1 MRLRRLFTWVV
12 ATALVAAVPLV
23 LDAQRGR
30 RFFGFG
36 GPQAGAVP
44 YDGRWTFT
52 RIRYNA
58 AAFGGGWGSSAWNH
72 DHPRADQNLPLILD
86 SLTSVR
92 PNLDTTQIL
101 DLEDPEI
108 FRQPILYMWEPGYW
122 RITDTGARHLGEYL
136 RKGGFIIFDDF
147 AGFGQFNGFRQALL
161 KVLPDA
167 QLLQLDASH
176 PIFHSFFDIDTL
188 NFRHP
193 YWGQEATFFGV
204 FEDNDPRKRL
214 LLIANADNDIGESWE
229 WSDTGYIPIEL
240 SNTAFRL
247 GINYLVY
254 ALTH

>member
-92 PNLDTTQIL
+92 PNLDATQIL

-147 AGFGQFNGFRQALL
+147 EAEQWYNFEAQFQRA
-161 KVLPDA
+161 LPDA
-167 QLLQLDASH
+167 QFLELSFTH
-176 PIFHSFFDIDTL
+176 PIFHSFFEMDVVNL
-188 NFRHP
+188 PHP
-193 YWGQEATFFGV
+193 SEPVEPGYFAV
-204 FEDNDPRKRL
+204 FEDNNPAGRMMALANFNSD
-214 LLIANADNDIGESWE
+214 IAEYWEFSGTGMFPVDTTNDA
-229 WSDTGYIPIEL
+229 YK
-240 SNTAFRL
+240 L
-247 GINYLVY
+247 GVNYMVY
-254 ALTH
+254 ALTR

>member
-1 MRLRRLFTWVV
+1 MRLRRLFTRVV

-147 AGFGQFNGFRQALL
+147 EAEQWYNFEAQFQRA
-161 KVLPDA
+161 LPDA
-167 QLLQLDASH
+167 QFLELSFTH
-176 PIFHSFFDIDTL
+176 PIFHSFFEMDVVNL
-188 NFRHP
+188 PHP
-193 YWGQEATFFGV
+193 SEPVEPGYFAV
-204 FEDNDPRKRL
+204 FEDNNPAGRMMALANFNSD
-214 LLIANADNDIGESWE
+214 IAEYWEFSGTGMFPVDTTNDA
-229 WSDTGYIPIEL
+229 YK
-240 SNTAFRL
+240 L
-247 GINYLVY
+247 GVNYMVY
-254 ALTH
+254 ALTR

>member
-147 AGFGQFNGFRQALL
+147 EAEQWYNFEAQFQRA
-161 KVLPDA
+161 LPDA
-167 QLLQLDASH
+167 QFLELSFTH
-176 PIFHSFFDIDTL
+176 PIFHSFFEMDVVNL
-188 NFRHP
+188 PHP
-193 YWGQEATFFGV
+193 SEPVEPGYFAV
-204 FEDNDPRKRL
+204 FEDNNPAGRMMALANFNSD
-214 LLIANADNDIGESWE
+214 IAEYWEFSGTGMFPVDTTNDA
-229 WSDTGYIPIEL
+229 YK
-240 SNTAFRL
+240 L
-247 GINYLVY
+247 GVNYMVY
-254 ALTH
+254 ALTR

>member
-12 ATALVAAVPLV
+12 ATAIVAAVPLV

-147 AGFGQFNGFRQALL
+147 EAEQWYNFEAQFQRA
-161 KVLPDA
+161 LPDA
-167 QLLQLDASH
+167 QFLELSFTH
-176 PIFHSFFDIDTL
+176 PIFHSFFEMDVVNL
-188 NFRHP
+188 PHP
-193 YWGQEATFFGV
+193 SEPVEPGYFAV
-204 FEDNDPRKRL
+204 FEDNNPAGRMMALANFNSD
-214 LLIANADNDIGESWE
+214 IAEYWEFSGTGMFPVDTTNDA
-229 WSDTGYIPIEL
+229 YK
-240 SNTAFRL
+240 L
-247 GINYLVY
+247 GVNYMVY
-254 ALTH
+254 ALTR

>member
-58 AAFGGGWGSSAWNH
+58 AAFGGGWGSSAWDH
-72 DHPRADQNLPLILD
+72 DHPEADQNLPLILD

-92 PNLDTTQIL
+92 PNLDATQIL

-147 AGFGQFNGFRQALL
+147 EAEQWYNFEAQFQRA
-161 KVLPDA
+161 LPDA
-167 QLLQLDASH
+167 QFLELSFTH
-176 PIFHSFFDIDTL
+176 PIFHSFFEMDVVNL
-188 NFRHP
+188 PHP
-193 YWGQEATFFGV
+193 SEPVEPGYFAV
-204 FEDNDPRKRL
+204 FEDNNPAGRMMALANFNSD
-214 LLIANADNDIGESWE
+214 IAEYWEFSGTGMFPVDTTNDA
-229 WSDTGYIPIEL
+229 YK
-240 SNTAFRL
+240 L
-247 GINYLVY
+247 GVNYMVY
-254 ALTH
+254 ALTR

>member
-1 MRLRRLFTWVV
+1 MRLRRLFAWIV
-12 ATALVAAVPLV
+12 ATAIVAAVPLV

-58 AAFGGGWGSSAWNH
+58 AAFGGGWGSNAWDH
-72 DHPRADQNLPLILD
+72 DHPEAEQNLPLILD

-92 PNLDTTQIL
+92 PNLDATQIL

-147 AGFGQFNGFRQALL
+147 EAEQWYNFEAQFQRA
-161 KVLPDA
+161 LPDA
-167 QLLQLDASH
+167 QFLELSFTH
-176 PIFHSFFDIDTL
+176 PIFHSFFEMDVVNL
-188 NFRHP
+188 PHP
-193 YWGQEATFFGV
+193 FEQVEPGYFAV
-204 FEDNDPRKRL
+204 FEDNNPAGRMMALANFNSD
-214 LLIANADNDIGESWE
+214 IAEYWEFSGTGMFPVDTTNDA
-229 WSDTGYIPIEL
+229 YK
-240 SNTAFRL
+240 L
-247 GINYLVY
+247 GVNYMVY
-254 ALTH
+254 ALTR